1 MRTSFRRY
9 RPSAYFSAGLKVLAR
24 VLTAVE
30 TVTPYGG
37 RSTTYEPA
45 GMVWLA
51 LGARRRRTRTE
62 AGAARAIETL
72 SAGTRADPRLAVG
85 QVLRFGGA
93 DWTLEALEPDAARP
107 GRLKLELERRR

>member
-1 MRTSFRRY
+1 MDRAIPRGAAVR
-9 RPSAYFSAGLKVLAR
+9 VLAR
-24 VLTAVE
+24 VLTPVE

-51 LGARRRRTRTE
+51 LGVRRRRTRAE
-62 AGAARAIETL
+62 AGSARAIETL
-72 SAGTRADPRLAVG
+72 SAGTRADPRLGVG

-93 DWTLEALEPDAARP
+93 DWRLEALEPDAARP

>member
-1 MRTSFRRY
+1 MR
-9 RPSAYFSAGLKVLAR
+9 VLAR
-24 VLTAVE
+24 VMIPVE

-51 LGARRRRTRTE
+51 LGVRRRRTRTE

-107 GRLKLELERRR
+107 GRLKVELERRR

>member
-1 MRTSFRRY
+1 MR
-9 RPSAYFSAGLKVLAR
+9 VLAR
-24 VLTAVE
+24 VLSPVE

-37 RSTTYEPA
+37 RATTYEPA

-51 LGARRRRTRTE
+51 LGVRRRRTRTE
-62 AGAARAIETL
+62 AGAARATETL

-93 DWTLEALEPDAARP
+93 DWTLDCLAPDAARP